1 MSLLWM
7 TIEPRQ
13 TETRLQLSAGAAGL
27 CLRAR
32 LPVCPQHSRALAQL
46 LQALVAWYGRP
57 LTAVLDADAQDVAAH
72 PERWAL
78 LLGDLDA
85 ETIRVDWVHFTRAA
99 FRRDRFMD
107 GLGSFARA
115 RRLVRGKYQERLL
128 GLPHHNSRP
137 HTESEVEPGP
147 ALSRLSLLDHRS
159 RVSASV
165 LKGRTGS
172 HPAVAR
178 TRAATA
184 HPHHRRVRK
193 RAGALSRGRGTRPR
207 VPVRHHGRRPG
218 PRLEHDSISWPRRSG
233 ARGTWAQV
241 EIRRSD

>member
-13 TETRLQLSAGAAGL
+13 TETRLQLSAGTAGL

-85 ETIRVDWVHFTRAA
+85 ETIRVDWVHFARAA
-99 FRRDRFMD
+99 LRRDRFMD

-115 RRLVRGKYQERLL
+115 RRLV
-128 GLPHHNSRP
+128 
-137 HTESEVEPGP
+137 TF
-147 ALSRLSLLDHRS
+147 A
-159 RVSASV
+159 A
-165 LKGRTGS
+165 TGS
-172 HPAVAR
+172 
-178 TRAATA
+178 
-184 HPHHRRVRK
+184 
-193 RAGALSRGRGTRPR
+193 S
-207 VPVRHHGRRPG
+207 
-218 PRLEHDSISWPRRSG
+218 S
-233 ARGTWAQV
+233 
-241 EIRRSD
+241 